1 MSYGNTVK
9 DGDAGTAYWLLVD
22 DDGRLVV
29 VPAWELEL
37 GSDTAA
43 DDSDKSFTVPAT
55 TEWKILSIWVELTTT
70 ATVGDR
76 QIEVQIQDGTTDVIM
91 EFKVGA
97 VQAASLTRY
106 YLLTSEIADLT
117 AFRDTDYLSTTIPE
131 FVLPASY
138 IIRVWDN
145 AAIDAAADDMV
156 VHIRRSIRTVT

>member
-1 MSYGNTVK
+1 MIVNTVK
-9 DGDAGTAYWLLVD
+9 DGSGTNYFVLSD
-22 DDGRLVV
+22 DDGRIIIT
-29 VPAWELEL
+29 PAWTLDLE
-37 GSDTAA
+37 SDTAA
-43 DDSDKSFTVPAT
+43 DDSDKSFVVPAT
-55 TEWKILSIWVELTTT
+55 TEWKIHSIWIELIII

-97 VQAASLTRY
+97 VQAASLTRF

-117 AFRDTDYLSTTIPE
+117 AFRDTDYLSTLIPE
-131 FVLPASY
+131 FTLPTTY

-156 VHIRRSIRTVT
+156 VHIRLSTRTVS

>member
-1 MSYGNTVK
+1 MIVNTVK
-9 DGDAGTAYWLLVD
+9 DGSGTNYFVLSD
-22 DDGRLVV
+22 DDGRIIIT
-29 VPAWELEL
+29 PAWTLDLE
-37 GSDTAA
+37 SDTAA
-43 DDSDKSFTVPAT
+43 DDSDKSFVVPAT
-55 TEWKILSIWVELTTT
+55 TEWKIHSIWIELITT

-97 VQAASLTRY
+97 VQAASLTRF

-117 AFRDTDYLSTTIPE
+117 AFRDTDYLSTLIPE
-131 FVLPASY
+131 FTLPTTY

-156 VHIRRSIRTVT
+156 VHIRLSTRTVS